1 MLGFLV
7 HRDGDDVGVAVVDLK
22 EGQVAYGKTLEWN
35 TEYEI
40 QVRQDIPLGHKIAL
54 RDIEKGEKVKEYGEI
69 IGIAVNKICKGEHV
83 HVHNI
88 RSLRWRVN

>member
-7 HRDGDDVGVAVVDLK
+7 HKDGDDVGVAVVDLK
-22 EGQVAYGKTLEWN
+22 KGETARGRTLEGN

-40 QVRQDIPLGHKIAL
+40 DVQQDIPLGHKIAL
-54 RDIEKGEKVKEYGEI
+54 RDIEQGEKVKEYGEI
-69 IGIAVNKICKGEHV
+69 IGVATKKIMKGEHV

-88 RSLRWRVN
+88 RSLRWG

>member
-7 HRDGDDVGVAVVDLK
+7 HKDGDDVGVAVVDLK
-22 EGQVAYGKTLEWN
+22 KGETARGRTLEGN

-40 QVRQDIPLGHKIAL
+40 DVQQDIPLGHKIAL
-54 RDIEKGEKVKEYGEI
+54 RDIEQGEKVKEYGEI
-69 IGIAVNKICKGEHV
+69 IGVATKKIMKGEHV

-88 RSLRWRVN
+88 RTLRWG

>member
-7 HRDGDDVGVAVVDLK
+7 HKDGDDVGVAVVDLK
-22 EGQVAYGKTLEWN
+22 KGETARGRTLEGN

-40 QVRQDIPLGHKIAL
+40 QVQQDIPLGHKIAL
-54 RDIEKGEKVKEYGEI
+54 RDIEQGEKVKEYGEI
-69 IGIAVNKICKGEHV
+69 IGVATKKIMKGEHV

-88 RSLRWRVN
+88 RTLRWG

>member
-7 HRDGDDVGVAVVDLK
+7 HKDGDDVGVAVVDLK
-22 EGQVAYGKTLEWN
+22 KGETARGRTLESN

-40 QVRQDIPLGHKIAL
+40 DVQQDIPLGHKIAL
-54 RDIEKGEKVKEYGEI
+54 RDIEQGEKVKEYGEI
-69 IGIAVNKICKGEHV
+69 IGVATKKIMKGEHV

-88 RSLRWRVN
+88 RSLRWG

>member
-7 HRDGDDVGVAVVDLK
+7 HKDGDDVGVAVVDLK
-22 EGQVAYGKTLEWN
+22 KGETARGRTLEGN

-40 QVRQDIPLGHKIAL
+40 QVQQDIPLGHKIAL
-54 RDIEKGEKVKEYGEI
+54 RDIEQGEKVKEYGEI
-69 IGIAVNKICKGEHV
+69 IGVATKKIMKGEHV

-88 RSLRWRVN
+88 RSLRWG